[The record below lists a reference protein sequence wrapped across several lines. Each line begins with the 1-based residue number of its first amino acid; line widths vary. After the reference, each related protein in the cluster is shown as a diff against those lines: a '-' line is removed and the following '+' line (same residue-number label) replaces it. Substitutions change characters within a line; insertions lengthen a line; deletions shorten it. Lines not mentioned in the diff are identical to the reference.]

1 MRIKIKPLSVNEAY
15 SGKRYKTEKYKRYKF
30 ALLCKLPRLELP
42 PPPYRVE
49 YVFGLSNP
57 SADIDNPV
65 KPFQDV
71 LQAKYGFNDKHID
84 EISVKRAKVPK
95 GSEFISFKIEAINT
109 PPNPGK

>member
-1 MRIKIKPLSVNEAY
+1 MQIDIKPLSVNEAY
-15 SGKRYKTEKYKRYKF
+15 TGKRYKTEKYRRYKF
-30 ALLCKLPRLELP
+30 ALLLKLPPLELP

-71 LQAKYGFNDKHID
+71 LQSKYGFNDKHID
-84 EISVKRAKVPK
+84 EISVKRAKVLK
-95 GSEFISFKIEAINT
+95 GSEFISFKIEGINT

>member
-1 MRIKIKPLSVNEAY
+1 MRIDIKPLSVNEAY
-15 SGKRYKTEKYKRYKF
+15 TGKRSKTEKYRRYKF

-49 YVFGLSNP
+49 YEFGLSNP

-71 LQAKYGFNDKHID
+71 LQSKYGFNDKEID
-84 EISVKRAKVPK
+84 EILVKRAKVRK
-95 GSEFISFKIEAINT
+95 GEEYIRFKIREYS
-109 PPNPGK
+109 